1 MSLEQQT
8 ASTALKPKLEKHQY
22 SNIVLQM
29 TGFCK
34 CIVLKSQDE
43 INQVISNLKLGLH
56 QTLTVESKDAS
67 TEHAHAQTK
76 KLVRFLK

>member
-1 MSLEQQT
+1 
-8 ASTALKPKLEKHQY
+8 
-22 SNIVLQM
+22 M

-56 QTLTVESKDAS
+56 QTLPHDMKHKQRMMNLTLTVESKDAS
-67 TEHAHAQTK
+67 TEYAQAQTK